1 MGAIMCC
8 LRGRGPGDDAPGCCC
23 LPWPFLNNDRNN
35 DNNNSNNHNSG
46 APARQ
51 RANTRVAPVQGR
63 VPPAGSRQ
71 DDSMNTFR
79 CPPRPLP
86 YDDPQFRHQTERHPL
101 VAGHDKASTQSQKSK
116 LLEENN
122 DADTRSTC
130 ADQKAD
136 GPSLKDQSGGKKIGG
151 AQVCVPS
158 DSEDDCPICLEEYDY
173 ENPKIVLQCNH
184 NFHLSCIYEWMERS
198 QSCAV
203 CAKVMLFK
211 EDQ

>member
-1 MGAIMCC
+1 
-8 LRGRGPGDDAPGCCC
+8 
-23 LPWPFLNNDRNN
+23 
-35 DNNNSNNHNSG
+35 G

-203 CAKVMLFK
+203 CAKGNVV
-211 EDQ
+211 